1 MEHSVDA
8 MTVAADSIRARV
20 STGTRLVP
28 HEKVVIIQ
36 GPGHHH
42 AVRVNQEPSV
52 NLDPAVVPIALPEHT
67 TPRLGDLNV
76 LIALQVSKL
85 LFRAKVELVLSF
97 FIIF

>member
-20 STGTRLVP
+20 STGTLPAPPV
-28 HEKVVIIQ
+28 EVVIIQ

-42 AVRVNQEPSV
+42 VVRVDQELSV
-52 NLDPAVVPIALPEHT
+52 NLDPAVVHTALPEHS

>member
-1 MEHSVDA
+1 M
-8 MTVAADSIRARV
+8 
-20 STGTRLVP
+20 
-28 HEKVVIIQ
+28 
-36 GPGHHH
+36 
-42 AVRVNQEPSV
+42 NQELSV
-52 NLDPAVVPIALPEHT
+52 NLDPVVVHTALPEHT